1 VESRLVT
8 PARGSAKP
16 LEYAVFHVDAS
27 TWIGLHEE
35 KYPPDVFPSLWKALS
50 AHAGL
55 GRIKSPH
62 EVMREVGE
70 DQGVG
75 AWLRMQQPTIVPRAS
90 PAVQRL
96 VGEVQGAFPGL
107 TKGKAASGDPWV
119 VAFAQSGGPTHVVVT
134 EEGSGGPTKPR
145 IPDVCIA
152 RGVAYIGTLEMLRK
166 LKISL

>member
-1 VESRLVT
+1 MT
-8 PARGSAKP
+8 PPHGSAKQT
-16 LEYAVFHVDAS
+16 EFAVFHVDAS

-35 KYPPDVFPSLWKALS
+35 KYPPDVFPSLWTALS
-50 AHAGL
+50 KQAQD

-75 AWLRMQQPTIVPRAS
+75 AWLRMQQPTIVPRAT

-96 VGEVQGAFPGL
+96 VGEIQGAFPGL

-119 VAFAQSGGPTHVVVT
+119 IAFAQSGGATHVVVT
-134 EEGSGGPTKPR
+134 EEGSGGPSKPR

-152 RGVAYIGTLEMLRK
+152 RGVSYIGTLEMLRK
-166 LKISL
+166 LKVSL